1 MKFGISLPVRELGDD
16 LDLIADFAR
25 EAEALG
31 LTHLRVPE
39 QVYRAGSGP
48 LHEPMTMMTY
58 IAAVTSK
65 IELVPSV
72 IILPARPTVLVAKQA
87 ATLDRLSSGRLRLGI
102 GVGKNP
108 EEYQALGADFSTRG
122 DRCEEQIDLLR
133 RLWTEETVDF
143 DGKYDTLSGAGINP
157 CPSSSRFR
165 YGLARLACRRNASAG
180 VSAGRRMAGST
191 FAHRM
196 NSRACGT
203 ISTAPRKRPVAIRQV
218 LVSRPGSLS
227 SARAR
232 RNGRAGL
239 SAGARSA

>member
-39 QVYRAGSGP
+39 QIYRAGSGP

-133 RLWTEETVDF
+133 RLWTGGDR
-143 DGKYDTLSGAGINP
+143 
-157 CPSSSRFR
+157 RFQR
-165 YGLARLACRRNASAG
+165 
-180 VSAGRRMAGST
+180 
-191 FAHRM
+191 
-196 NSRACGT
+196 
-203 ISTAPRKRPVAIRQV
+203 
-218 LVSRPGSLS
+218 
-227 SARAR
+227 
-232 RNGRAGL
+232 
-239 SAGARSA
+239 